1 MSIALEKRGGIARS
15 GLLRRPAC
23 FPIYEVPEPA
33 ARLAVPGDGGEDS
46 CSSSS
51 VGRNSDLSAG
61 GSGSDGGEAEVQSRL
76 KGPLETMDALE
87 DSLPS
92 RYPSSSMQEF
102 LHYIKAMWFIESACL
117 DFSLFSLCR
126 RGISNFYTGKSKSFT
141 SLVDATSSS
150 SCKDLAKSENAYTR
164 KRKNL
169 LAFSVLSDKSSNLG
183 NMEGRISKR
192 PASSSRSMLS
202 PSLNSTSSSSNSF
215 SSEEDNVP
223 ARLLPPPHQQGK
235 YSGGATSATAVSLS
249 VTPVGSSR
257 PDFSFPTRSFS
268 LTDLHGIIHIQTRD
282 DHKKNQ

>member
-1 MSIALEKRGGIARS
+1 MSLALEKRGGIGRS

-23 FPIYEVPEPA
+23 FPIYEVPEAA
-33 ARLAVPGDGGEDS
+33 ARLAVAGVGGEGS

-87 DSLPS
+87 DSLP
-92 RYPSSSMQEF
+92 
-102 LHYIKAMWFIESACL
+102 L
-117 DFSLFSLCR
+117 R
-126 RGISNFYTGKSKSFT
+126 RGISNFYAGKSKSFT

-169 LAFSVLSDKSSNLG
+169 LAFSVLSDKSSKLG

-192 PASSSRSMLS
+192 PANSSRSKLS
-202 PSLNSTSSSSNSF
+202 PILNSTSSSSNSF

-223 ARLLPPPHQQGK
+223 AHLLPPPRHQGK

-249 VTPVGSSR
+249 ATPFSSSL
-257 PDFSFPTRSFS
+257 PDISFSTRSFS
-268 LTDLHGIIHIQTRD
+268 LTDLHGILRSSSIQIQTRD

>member
-51 VGRNSDLSAG
+51 LGRNSDLSAG

-92 RYPSSSMQEF
+92 
-102 LHYIKAMWFIESACL
+102 
-117 DFSLFSLCR
+117 R

-235 YSGGATSATAVSLS
+235 YSGGATSAAAVSLS

>member
-1 MSIALEKRGGIARS
+1 MSIALEKRGDIGRS
-15 GLLRRPAC
+15 GLLQRPAC
-23 FPIYEVPEPA
+23 FPIYEVPEAA
-33 ARLAVPGDGGEDS
+33 ARLAVAGDGGEDS

-51 VGRNSDLSAG
+51 IGRNSDLSAG

-92 RYPSSSMQEF
+92 R
-102 LHYIKAMWFIESACL
+102 
-117 DFSLFSLCR
+117 
-126 RGISNFYTGKSKSFT
+126 RGISKFYTGKSKSFT
-141 SLVDATSSS
+141 SFVDAKSSS

-169 LAFSVLSDKSSNLG
+169 LAFSVLSDKSSKLG

-202 PSLNSTSSSSNSF
+202 PILNSASSSSNSF
-215 SSEEDNVP
+215 SSEEDNVLGH
-223 ARLLPPPHQQGK
+223 LLPPPHHQGK
-235 YSGGATSATAVSLS
+235 YSGDATSATAVSLS
-249 VTPVGSSR
+249 TTPFGSS
-257 PDFSFPTRSFS
+257 PMRSFS
-268 LTDLHGIIHIQTRD
+268 VTDLHGILRSSSIQIQTRD